1 MAWEYEG
8 LFDVI
13 PDLREDLLSDYWRS
27 EQTAI
32 RIGSMGYRTRTTKA
46 GTRLEAE
53 VYPMFGRNME
63 RTARKEKQNITKE
76 RQAQLNTRRAKHRLV
91 LLVEN
96 NFRFWDDVAVTLTYK
111 NEPEDEKRCRKD
123 IRNFFNRV
131 KRIREKRCLPE
142 LKYIYAIGYDSQH
155 RIHAHC
161 IMTGG
166 IDRTELEQIWQK
178 GYANTYSLQTYGN
191 GLQGIANYLYK
202 QNEKARDN
210 GDRVNY
216 HMWAGSRNLKTP
228 KPHVSDCKLSNRKVK
243 TLARYFR
250 NEAKE
255 IMEKIYPG
263 YTLEEGEVRYSD
275 IVDGVYIFCVM
286 RKKEEADGRSEAGI
300 QKVQPAH
307 VRAVQREKQKGTGD
321 VYRQIY
327 PAAEICPGRFQ
338 GR

>member
-13 PDLREDLLSDYWRS
+13 PDQREDLLSEYWRS
-27 EQTAI
+27 EATAI
-32 RIGSMGYRTRTTKA
+32 RIGSMGYRTRTIKA

-53 VYPMFGRNME
+53 VYPIFGRSME
-63 RTARKEKQNITKE
+63 RQAKEAKKEITKE
-76 RQAQLNTRRAKHRLV
+76 RQFQLNTRRSKHRLI

-96 NFRFWDDVAVTLTYK
+96 NFRYWEDYAVTLTYAE
-111 NEPEDEKRCRKD
+111 EPESEKRCRKD
-123 IRNFFNRV
+123 IRNFFLRLKRV
-131 KRIREKRCLPE
+131 REKRGLPE
-142 LKYIYAIGYDSQH
+142 LKYIYAIGHDAQH

-161 IMTGG
+161 LVTGG
-166 IDRTELEQIWQK
+166 IERTELEKIWGK
-178 GYANTYSLQTYGN
+178 GIANTYSLQTYGK

-216 HMWAGSRNLKTP
+216 HMWSGSRNLKTP

-255 IMEKIYPG
+255 IMEKVYPG
-263 YTLEEGEVRYSD
+263 YVLEDGEVRYSD
-275 IVDGVYIFCVM
+275 IVDGVYITCVM
-286 RKKEEADGRSEAGI
+286 RKKEAEDGKR
-300 QKVQPAH
+300 
-307 VRAVQREKQKGTGD
+307 KQN
-321 VYRQIY
+321 
-327 PAAEICPGRFQ
+327 
-338 GR
+338 

>member
-13 PDLREDLLSDYWRS
+13 PDPREDLLSEYWRS
-27 EQTAI
+27 EATAI
-32 RIGSMGYRTRTTKA
+32 RIGSMGYRTRTIKA

-53 VYPMFGRNME
+53 VYPIFGRSME
-63 RTARKEKQNITKE
+63 RQAKEAKKEITKE
-76 RQAQLNTRRAKHRLV
+76 RQFQLNTRRSKHRLI

-96 NFRFWDDVAVTLTYK
+96 NFRYWEDYAVTLTYAE
-111 NEPEDEKRCRKD
+111 EPESEKRCRKD
-123 IRNFFNRV
+123 IRNFFLRL
-131 KRIREKRCLPE
+131 KRLREKRGLPE
-142 LKYIYAIGYDSQH
+142 LKYIYAIGHDAQH

-161 IMTGG
+161 LVTGG
-166 IDRTELEQIWQK
+166 IDRTELEKIWGK
-178 GYANTYSLQTYGN
+178 GIANTYSLQTYGK

-216 HMWAGSRNLKTP
+216 HMWAGSRNLKAP

-263 YTLEEGEVRYSD
+263 YVLEDGEVRYSD
-275 IVDGVYIFCVM
+275 IVDGVYITCVM
-286 RKKEEADGRSEAGI
+286 RKKEEQDGR
-300 QKVQPAH
+300 QK
-307 VRAVQREKQKGTGD
+307 TG
-321 VYRQIY
+321 
-327 PAAEICPGRFQ
+327 
-338 GR
+338 